1 MAGLEKTLEKPL
13 LVYGVYTNSL
23 GLISDAIHMAF
34 DNLAIAIGLFAS
46 IMATWK
52 PDSDFTY
59 GYGRVET
66 LSGFANGVLLI
77 LSIERIINP
86 PEMEV
91 SQLMVVSLGGLFVN
105 LFGMFAMGGVFI
117 MLMSAIAVH
126 SYTNDES
133 KPLKASA
140 IMSHSHATEEP
151 KSQDYGGLFGSAGSH
166 GHDDEHAH
174 HHEHSHTH
182 TDHHKEHSHDHS
194 HNSHHSHNMRGVFL
208 HILADTMGSVG
219 VVISTLMIQ
228 YWGWTGFDPIASLFI
243 AVLIIASVV
252 PLVIDCRPAGSSKN
266 SDMEVKPKKT
276 RNRQALSCTEC
287 KRRKIKCDRQQ
298 PCGACTKRHEEH
310 KCVWEEK
317 KVIKPRTNHPYSD
330 QVAYLQEQL
339 AETQSCLRGLA
350 SFLRSS
356 GIPVPNNMFDN
367 MSRLSPPSS
376 AFRMND
382 LDLEDEETA
391 AAFTL
396 EGIAMGRRPDDNFND
411 EAALLRR
418 KRTDSVNSLS
428 RRTVKDTPAPFSGG
442 NSAPLYC
449 DPPSVTTSLDQNAGF
464 PFTPKPQESM
474 FMTKG
479 ILQYLPNKAKADVLI
494 TFYLQHLEWLHKP
507 LHVPTFISEY
517 NQYWQDMS
525 IGFATDNIDPKW
537 MSLYAS
543 VLCVSTHFGGEYYYN
558 NDRVFGNPEVEAR
571 NEKEADI
578 YYQISRSALSQSD
591 FLINH
596 SLEAIQ
602 TIIILGLYLHN
613 KNQTETHLILMSTA
627 IKMAQL
633 MGLSRIPDESA
644 GSETQGNVVERE
656 MSRRLWHSLVF
667 QDSFNASA
675 SSYSYAIHVDQMTT
689 SVPANVDDDELI
701 ANTAIPFVPDSV
713 WTDMS
718 YFRSKLHFANITRKI
733 VDTLNRDSKGSY
745 EFVIEMDTEYRAA
758 LDRIPSFLRLDLTDY
773 DPKVLLM
780 KPCRAWERLMM
791 SFTIHNRLMRLHR
804 GYMIEGYSKPE
815 YSVSTQACVA
825 SAKTLLALMKEGRKY
840 NWPASRWW
848 VVLIQCWTAS
858 IVILIDLFYT
868 SDVHEA
874 EAKSKEVR
882 EALVIFRDIQHVST
896 VAKKAVLTL
905 DRLLEEDK
913 ERRADSTASKKR
925 KISIEGFTPIGLA
938 PNYPGLHGDNTN
950 TTRQQQSMLNT
961 ILPVPQSSSN
971 VDNSGDVWE
980 NMFKQELGLF
990 QDSSL
995 DFCWKFDEYA

>member
-1 MAGLEKTLEKPL
+1 MDAG
-13 LVYGVYTNSL
+13 
-23 GLISDAIHMAF
+23 
-34 DNLAIAIGLFAS
+34 
-46 IMATWK
+46 
-52 PDSDFTY
+52 
-59 GYGRVET
+59 
-66 LSGFANGVLLI
+66 
-77 LSIERIINP
+77 
-86 PEMEV
+86 
-91 SQLMVVSLGGLFVN
+91 
-105 LFGMFAMGGVFI
+105 
-117 MLMSAIAVH
+117 
-126 SYTNDES
+126 
-133 KPLKASA
+133 
-140 IMSHSHATEEP
+140 
-151 KSQDYGGLFGSAGSH
+151 
-166 GHDDEHAH
+166 
-174 HHEHSHTH
+174 
-182 TDHHKEHSHDHS
+182 
-194 HNSHHSHNMRGVFL
+194 
-208 HILADTMGSVG
+208 
-219 VVISTLMIQ
+219 
-228 YWGWTGFDPIASLFI
+228 
-243 AVLIIASVV
+243 
-252 PLVIDCRPAGSSKN
+252 PAGSSKN

-317 KVIKPRTNHPYSD
+317 KVIKPSRTNHPYSD

-350 SFLRSS
+350 SFLRFS

-602 TIIILGLYLHN
+602 TIIVGRVFAVSLQLMIFKILGLYLHN